1 MDFTLLVFLAFA
13 VVTVVA
19 AGAVISVRSP
29 VYAALCLVL
38 TFFTVACTWILAD
51 AEFLGIALV
60 VVYVGAVMV
69 LFMFVVMMLDIDEV
83 KLHAGYVR
91 YLPLGLLVAVVM
103 LGEIRVLIGLK
114 AQAHPFDDD
123 TLLSA
128 GMHINET
135 IAGRPYTAFPL
146 PFAAH

>member
-51 AEFLGIALV
+51 AELLGIALV

-69 LFMFVVMMLDIDEV
+69 LVMFVVMMLDSDEGSMNESNV
-83 KLHAGYVR
+83 L
-91 YLPLGLLVAVVM
+91 YLRWGM
-103 LGEIRVLIGLK
+103 L
-114 AQAHPFDDD
+114 
-123 TLLSA
+123 
-128 GMHINET
+128 
-135 IAGRPYTAFPL
+135 
-146 PFAAH
+146 